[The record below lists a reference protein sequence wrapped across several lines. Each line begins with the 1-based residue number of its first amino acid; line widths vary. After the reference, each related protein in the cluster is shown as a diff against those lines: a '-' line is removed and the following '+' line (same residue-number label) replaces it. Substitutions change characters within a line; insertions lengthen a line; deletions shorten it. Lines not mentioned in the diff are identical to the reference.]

1 MAATQRSSRGGRNRR
16 MMNEINVVPYIDVML
31 VLLIIF
37 MVAAPMI
44 NPGTVDLPSVAKS
57 SAPPAMPIEVTI
69 QADGTLSL
77 RVRGKEGISERTLSK
92 TDLPAQVA
100 NLQRDNPERAVVL
113 AADKSV
119 RYELVMQTL
128 SSLQKFNV
136 QKVGLLVNPE
146 TATTISPQ

>member
-1 MAATQRSSRGGRNRR
+1 MATLSSRRGRNRR

-44 NPGTVDLPSVAKS
+44 HPGTVDLPSVAKTTTPKA
-57 SAPPAMPIEVTI
+57 APLEVII
-69 QADGTLSL
+69 QANGTLL
-77 RVRGKEGISERTLSK
+77 VRIRDSRGSSEQPISK
-92 TDLPAQVA
+92 TDLPVRVA
-100 NLQRDNPERAVVL
+100 DLQRNDPELAVVI

-128 SSLQKFNV
+128 SSLQKQNI

-146 TATTISPQ
+146 PAAP